1 MQLPSTHTVEAHG
14 HAKRRRAARD
24 ATTWTVLAITI
35 VTVAMAAE
43 RGRMS
48 VLTGRTV
55 RTDKHGGE
63 ASIVE
68 EPSTA
73 GLNCELPRSR
83 PLPPELARCTGPGV
97 IDVSRRLSMKRE
109 ISRRRRTKWAM
120 PAIHHRGNGN
130 DENGGTGKR
139 FTRRIRSDA
148 LDSLDAPE

>member
-24 ATTWTVLAITI
+24 ATTWTVPAITI

-43 RGRMS
+43 RRRMS

-55 RTDKHGGE
+55 WTDKHGGE

-68 EPSTA
+68 EPSTT

-83 PLPPELARCTGPGV
+83 PLRPELARCTGPGV
-97 IDVSRRLSMKRE
+97 IGVSRRVSMRRA
-109 ISRRRRTKWAM
+109 ISRRRRTIWTIY
-120 PAIHHRGNGN
+120 AIHHRGNGN

-148 LDSLDAPE
+148 PDALVAPA